1 MAKFK
6 AELPNDLIKMFQDLE
21 EDSKKIFGEMTQA
34 GAKAVYEGVKR
45 NMKKSFKTTKSLDK
59 GLTISRVQVTS
70 DVDSI
75 QTWIGF
81 YGYDTSKASKRYP
94 KGKPIPLIAMAREY
108 GTSNGE
114 AKKPFFRKS
123 FKKDEIENEM
133 RKVEEKYL
141 TKES

>member
-70 DVDSI
+70 DGDSI

-81 YGYDTSKASKRYP
+81 YGYDTSK
-94 KGKPIPLIAMAREY
+94 E
-108 GTSNGE
+108 
-114 AKKPFFRKS
+114 
-123 FKKDEIENEM
+123 
-133 RKVEEKYL
+133 
-141 TKES
+141 